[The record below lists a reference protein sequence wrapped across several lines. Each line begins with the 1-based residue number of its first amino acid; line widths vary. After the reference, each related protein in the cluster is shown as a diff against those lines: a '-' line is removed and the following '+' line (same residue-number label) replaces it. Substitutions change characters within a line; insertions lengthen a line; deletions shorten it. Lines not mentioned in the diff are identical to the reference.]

1 MNPLICV
8 QITAKKPNLSLSF
21 NLVGYRSL
29 KPTICVRAAAKKPFT
44 TIAQKVEQ
52 TLDKRQV
59 VGSNPAGGTITNPEE
74 WQQPD
79 NACHL
84 KYTTGS

>member
-8 QITAKKPNLSLSF
+8 QITAKKPF
-21 NLVGYRSL
+21 
-29 KPTICVRAAAKKPFT
+29 TI
-44 TIAQKVEQ
+44 IAQKAEQ
-52 TLDKRQV
+52 TLDKRQAA
-59 VGSNPAGGTITNPEE
+59 GSNPAGGTITNPEE